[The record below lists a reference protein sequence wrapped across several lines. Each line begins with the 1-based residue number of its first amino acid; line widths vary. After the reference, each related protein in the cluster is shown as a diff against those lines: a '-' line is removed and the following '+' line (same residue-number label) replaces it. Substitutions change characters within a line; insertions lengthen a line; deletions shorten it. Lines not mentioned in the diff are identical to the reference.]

1 MVSSSVADIP
11 RNGKQSVTETFN
23 ASRLKIGGLVVAASL
38 ALIAAWW
45 GTRPPGLELQSQR
58 RSVGGREFSQILVRA
73 SGDFQRAL
81 TIAQPGDTIVLE
93 AGAVYTGPFTL
104 PVKAGSSY
112 ITIQSSR
119 LADFPAAGTRVNPS
133 HAAFMPKIL
142 AVAGEGAVKTALKA
156 HHYCFIG
163 IEFAPANKTIAVSDL
178 IKLGDGSSAQNALDL
193 VAHDLI
199 IDRCYIHGFPRQEVK
214 RGVALNSGETSI
226 LNSYISD
233 IHAEGYDTQAI
244 CGWNG
249 PGPYHIINNYLE
261 GAGENVMFGG
271 ANPSIANLMP
281 SDIEIRRNFFF
292 KPLSWKVGDSS
303 YAGNHWTIK
312 NLFELK
318 NARRVIVD
326 GNLFENCWAD
336 AQVGFAIL
344 LKSMNDDGNA
354 PWSMSEDV
362 TFSNNIV
369 RNADH
374 GLNLAAYDPYQP
386 SGQMKRLKIVNN
398 LWENIR
404 GMWFQGTDG
413 ADDILLEHNTHLQQ
427 SGNVM
432 TLYGRPTTK
441 FVYRN
446 NLTQRTG
453 YGVKGD
459 GTGEG
464 SSALQTYCP
473 GYVFEKNV
481 IAGLESTDYPRGNF
495 YPSSLQ
501 QVGFLDFPNHNY
513 RLAPSS
519 RYRKAGTDGKDV
531 GCDFD
536 GIIPAVQAKSGRP
549 F

>member
-1 MVSSSVADIP
+1 
-11 RNGKQSVTETFN
+11 
-23 ASRLKIGGLVVAASL
+23 
-38 ALIAAWW
+38 
-45 GTRPPGLELQSQR
+45 
-58 RSVGGREFSQILVRA
+58 
-73 SGDFQRAL
+73 
-81 TIAQPGDTIVLE
+81 
-93 AGAVYTGPFTL
+93 
-104 PVKAGSSY
+104 
-112 ITIQSSR
+112 
-119 LADFPAAGTRVNPS
+119 
-133 HAAFMPKIL
+133 
-142 AVAGEGAVKTALKA
+142 
-156 HHYCFIG
+156 
-163 IEFAPANKTIAVSDL
+163 
-178 IKLGDGSSAQNALDL
+178 

-233 IHAEGYDTQAI
+233 IHGEGYDTQAI

-249 PGPYHIINNYLE
+249 PGPFHIINNYLE

-344 LKSMNDDGNA
+344 LKSMNDEGSA
-354 PWSMSEDV
+354 PWSVSEDV
-362 TFSNNIV
+362 TFSNNVV

-459 GTGEG
+459 STREG
-464 SSALQTYCP
+464 NSSLRTYCP

-481 IAGLESTDYPRGNF
+481 IAGVESADYPQGNF
-495 YPSSLQ
+495 HPSSLE
-501 QVGFLDFPNHNY
+501 QVGFLDLPNHNY
-513 RLAPSS
+513 RLAPAS

-536 GIIPAVQAKSGRP
+536 GIIPALQAKSGTP